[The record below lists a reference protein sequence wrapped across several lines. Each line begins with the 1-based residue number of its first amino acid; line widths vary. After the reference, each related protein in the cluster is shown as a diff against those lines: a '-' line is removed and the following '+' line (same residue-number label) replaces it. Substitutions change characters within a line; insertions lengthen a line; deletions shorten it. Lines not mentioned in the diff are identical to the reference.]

1 MEERTLELPTHC
13 ARTDVPDSVLQWDSR
28 EACEVRKQ
36 LDRLADKWTLQVL
49 ALLDERTYR
58 FNELQRRLDG
68 VSHRMLATTLRQ
80 LERDGMLIRT
90 VHPTVPPKV
99 EYTLTPLGRQ
109 LHALMHPF
117 VAWAEANTQSIAAA
131 RQDFDA
137 RVAEQ

>member
-13 ARTDVPDSVLQWDSR
+13 ERTDVPESVYQWDTR
-28 EACEVRKQ
+28 EHCEVRKQ

-49 ALLDERTYR
+49 ALLEERTHR

-90 VHPTVPPKV
+90 VHATVPPKV
-99 EYTLTPLGRQ
+99 EYTLTGLGRQ
-109 LHALMHPF
+109 LHALMSPF
-117 VAWAEANTQSIAAA
+117 IAWAEANTASIASA
-131 RQDFDA
+131 RHQFDA
-137 RVAEQ
+137 RTAQ

>member
-1 MEERTLELPTHC
+1 M
-13 ARTDVPDSVLQWDSR
+13 
-28 EACEVRKQ
+28 RKQ

-49 ALLDERTYR
+49 ALLDHRTHR
-58 FNELQRRLDG
+58 FNELQRRLEG

-109 LHALMHPF
+109 LHGLMRPF
-117 VAWAEANTQSIAAA
+117 VDWAESNTRTIAMA
-131 RQDFDA
+131 RTAFDA
-137 RVAEQ
+137 RATGQ

>member
-131 RQDFDA
+131 RQHFDA

>member
-13 ARTDVPDSVLQWDSR
+13 ARTNVPDSVLQWDSR
-28 EACEVRKQ
+28 EDCEVRKQ

-49 ALLDERTYR
+49 ALLDARTHR

-117 VAWAEANTQSIAAA
+117 VAWAEANTKTIAAA
-131 RQDFDA
+131 RENFDA
-137 RVAEQ
+137 RAAAQ

>member
-13 ARTDVPDSVLQWDSR
+13 ARTDVPDAVLQWDSR
-28 EACEVRKQ
+28 EECEVRKQ

-90 VHPTVPPKV
+90 VHPTVTVRGFPRPCASR
-99 EYTLTPLGRQ
+99 PSASSANMSSQ
-109 LHALMHPF
+109 LIGAP
-117 VAWAEANTQSIAAA
+117 SSA
-131 RQDFDA
+131 RCP
-137 RVAEQ
+137 ESTN